1 MIQIPTSAWSND
13 RSHSTKLV
21 PNGEIA
27 ISELNMK
34 FKKRKMMYQK
44 WQRLGNMG
52 NDGFGDKEIGLLGL
66 KTEGFEIKKL

>member
-13 RSHSTKLV
+13 RSQSTKLV

-52 NDGFGDKEIGLLGL
+52 NDGFDDKEMELLGL
-66 KTEGFEIKKL
+66 KTEAFEIKKL